1 MSTVPEG
8 LPGDRTLR
16 RRRFTWHRSY
26 TSGGLIAL
34 LFLFY
39 LTRTGWTFGGIEAL
53 GITNDAL
60 PLALAAV
67 GETFVILTNGIDLSI
82 GSMITLTNVTLAVLC
97 SHGFGGFAVVIV
109 LAIGAVAGL
118 VNGLI
123 VCYMRIAP
131 LIATLATSSIY
142 LGLALIILPSPGGT
156 VPQWLVNWTTGD
168 VSSSNVPIAGIW
180 LVVVAIGGWVVL
192 RRTNFGIRLQA
203 LGGSESSSWSA
214 GIKVVRVRVLAYV
227 AAGVL
232 SALAG
237 VVLGGLTESGD
248 PTIGAVYLLGAVAA
262 VVVGGTSLAG
272 GVGTMSGSVLGAVV
286 LSLVSAVLLVSGI
299 SANYQYIVTG
309 VIVIG
314 ALLAHSVQSKLG
326 ILAAQRSRRYSGSPS
341 DEETS

>member
-1 MSTVPEG
+1 MSAPAH
-8 LPGDRTLR
+8 PPAR
-16 RRRFTWHRSY
+16 RPARATAFAWQRSY
-26 TSGGLIAL
+26 TSGVLAAL

-82 GSMITLTNVTLAVLC
+82 GSMITISNVTLAVLC
-97 SHGFGGFAVVIV
+97 SHGFGIFAVVIV
-109 LAIGAVAGL
+109 VAIGAVAGL
-118 VNGLI
+118 INGLI

-131 LIATLATSSIY
+131 LIATLATGSIY
-142 LGLALIILPSPGGT
+142 LGISLMILPNPGGT
-156 VPQWLVNWTTGD
+156 VPQWLTNWTTGD
-168 VSSSNVPIAGIW
+168 ISTSNFPIAGLW
-180 LVVVAIGGWVVL
+180 LILSIAGGWVLL

-203 LGGSESSSWSA
+203 LGGSETSSWSA
-214 GIKVVRVRVLAYV
+214 GINVVRVRIGAYV
-227 AAGVL
+227 AAGVC

-237 VVLGGLTESGD
+237 VVLGGLTQSGD

-272 GVGTMSGSVLGAVV
+272 GIGTIAGSVLGAVV

-309 VIVIG
+309 LIVIG
-314 ALLAHSVQSKLG
+314 ALLAHSLQSKLDL
-326 ILAAQRSRRYSGSPS
+326 LATRRSQRFVRAPGEGRR
-341 DEETS
+341 

>member
-1 MSTVPEG
+1 MSAAPSG
-8 LPGDRTLR
+8 LPQR
-16 RRRFTWHRSY
+16 RVVTRPRLTWHRAY
-26 TSGGLIAL
+26 TSGCLVAAL
-34 LFLFY
+34 FVFY

-82 GSMITLTNVTLAVLC
+82 GSMITVCNVTLAVLDT
-97 SHGFGGFAVVIV
+97 HGFGGFAVVLV
-109 LAIGAVAGL
+109 LGIGAVAGL
-118 VNGLI
+118 LNGLI

-142 LGLALIILPSPGGT
+142 LGIALYILPSPGGT
-156 VPQWLVNWTTGD
+156 VPQWLINWTTGD
-168 VSSSNVPIAGIW
+168 IGSSNFPIAGLW
-180 LVVVAIGGWVVL
+180 LVLAMAAGWAVL
-192 RRTNFGIRLQA
+192 RRTNFGVRLQA
-203 LGGSESSSWSA
+203 LGGSESSSFSA
-214 GIKVVRVRVLAYV
+214 GISVVRVRVLAYV
-227 AAGVL
+227 AAGVC

-237 VVLGGLTESGD
+237 IVLGGLTESGD

-272 GVGTMSGSVLGAVV
+272 GVGTIAGSVLGAVV

-309 VIVIG
+309 AIVIG
-314 ALLAHSVQSKLG
+314 ALLAHSLQSKLG
-326 ILAAQRSRRYSGSPS
+326 GVAAERSRRFSRDPPA
-341 DEETS
+341 EP